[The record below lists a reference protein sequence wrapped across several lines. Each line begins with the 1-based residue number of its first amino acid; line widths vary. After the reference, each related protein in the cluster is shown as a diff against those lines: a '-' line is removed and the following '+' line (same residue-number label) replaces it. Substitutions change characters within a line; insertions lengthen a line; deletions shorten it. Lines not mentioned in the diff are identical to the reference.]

1 MRKLNLSKTFLIL
14 LALVCFTNV
23 TTAQIRLITIGDST
37 MCEHDEE
44 RHSGKNEERGWVE
57 LLPIYLEKDVEV
69 KNFAKSGRSSKSF
82 HAEFWHQVK
91 DSVQQ
96 GDYVLI
102 QFGHNDEK
110 LKGEDSE
117 GYGPKVRG
125 TAAWGQYQEYL
136 TKYVD
141 DVRAKGAHPILLT
154 SVVRGTMD
162 EEGKLIPESLHN
174 LSHIC
179 GNDST
184 MNYPM
189 AMRALAQKLDVP
201 LVDMTKLTQKLVE
214 DYGFEKAKKY
224 IYCNKDN
231 THLKIAGAG
240 LFSQLAAEEM
250 IRQNMIPNAFNDLLK
265 K

>member
-162 EEGKLIPESLHN
+162 EEGKLLPESLHN

-179 GNDST
+179 GNAPTIPGTETKVTPEIDAPSI
-184 MNYPM
+184 PM
-189 AMRALAQKLDVP
+189 ATIYHGDFLFP
-201 LVDMTKLTQKLVE
+201 LKNASLLLLFLLTKAEIVSSSI
-214 DYGFEKAKKY
+214 KY
-224 IYCNKDN
+224 PTRINN
-231 THLKIAGAG
+231 
-240 LFSQLAAEEM
+240 
-250 IRQNMIPNAFNDLLK
+250 IRPPISYLPFL
-265 K
+265 